1 MAYIAYC
8 GDDCESCPRY
18 TATKSNDVRELEEA
32 AILWE
37 KAGYHD
43 RLVPPEEMICH
54 GCLSLEQCFYDD
66 IRECARGRGIRN
78 CGECNEYPCD
88 RISGVFE
95 KSSSYAAQCKE
106 ILSTDEYECLN
117 QAFFSKKD
125 RLDAIHRMYVSGAKQ
140 GKDVGAEKQE

>member
-18 TATKSNDVRELEEA
+18 MATKSNDVRGLEAA
-32 AILWE
+32 AILWQ

-54 GCLSLEQCFYDD
+54 GCHSLEQCYYGELC
-66 IRECARGRGIRN
+66 ECARGRGIGN
-78 CGECNEYPCD
+78 CGECTEFPCD
-88 RISGVFE
+88 RINAVFD
-95 KSSSYAAQCKE
+95 KTSSDAVRCKG
-106 ILSTDEYECLN
+106 ILSTDEYECLY

-125 RLDAIHRMYVSGAKQ
+125 RLETIHSEYVSGAKQ
-140 GKDVGAEKQE
+140 P